1 MFLTDRKLEKRIEEV
16 EQYRYR
22 DIIEL
27 KSFAAMEETQGVVN
41 PRLPETACLPDETA
55 GMKDGHAWYTLE
67 IGQTWKGRDRFLW
80 LHKDIHIPAGWKGRR
95 VVGIFDFGNT
105 GGGNNSGFESMA
117 YVNGQMYQG
126 VDVNH
131 KELFFNEA
139 LGGTDVDLTFRLWSG
154 LEGGGVPKEQEHRIA
169 RADLA
174 WLDEKVDD
182 FYYMASMVRQTLDEL
197 ADSDPVSH
205 ELRGA
210 LNRACRRIDWTY
222 PGSDAFYRSVH
233 EADDEL
239 NRSIDSMDKSSM
251 IHVYCVGHTH
261 IDVAWLWRLKHT
273 REKCSRSFSTVLR
286 MMEQF
291 PEYIFL
297 QTQPQL
303 YEYMKEE
310 FPDIFQNIKE
320 KVREG
325 RWEADGGMWVEA
337 DCNLTSGESL
347 TRQILIGSKFI
358 KDEFGKDVEFLWLP
372 DVFGYSWALPQILKK
387 AGIDTFMTTKISWNQ
402 YNRMPHDTFWW
413 KGIDGS
419 EILTHFITTPEP
431 WRERDSWFYTYNGN
445 LLPRTV
451 KGVWDAYRDKQMNK
465 DLLISFGYGDGGGG
479 VNRDMLECRRR
490 LDKIPGLPNVKMSTA
505 GEYFRRL
512 HETVEHTDEYVHTWD
527 GELYLEYHRGTYTS
541 QAYNKRMNRRME
553 LYYRRAEWLTVTE
566 ALLAGDIAQAKQEE
580 LTKGWKHI
588 LTDQFH
594 DIIPGSSIHEVY
606 EDSRKDYAYIEG
618 IAREVESSAYA
629 RILEKKEND
638 YTVINASGW
647 TQDQMV
653 EVPEERVGSFR
664 DQEGNKL
671 AVQRGQGVTYVEVKD
686 VPAMGMKVISFEEAK
701 SETICPAKE
710 GKSEKARLVDAYQD
724 DSAFRI
730 RDREIETPYYQI
742 SLNQYGQIAGLYDK
756 TYARDVVSKGQRAN
770 VFQVFEDKPLDFDA
784 WDIDIFYQEKMREI
798 TNLTA
803 FEVTEMGPL
812 CMKVHMEWDF
822 ADCQTEHGESAGKEG
837 QVSADDR
844 KDGAAVRSGAK
855 TQKKPASR
863 IRQDMILY
871 SNDRRI
877 DFRTE
882 VDFHEQHQLLK
893 AAFPVDIRSTYG
905 TYDVQYGNVRRPNHW
920 NTSWDQA
927 KFESV
932 AHRFADLSERGYG
945 VSVLNDCKYGHD
957 IKDNVLRI
965 SLLRAGTHP
974 DYLQDQGTHE
984 FTYALLPH
992 KGDFVEGMVVQE
1004 AFALN
1009 EPMQVVEGRTRLPYD
1024 SFISFDNAQVEL
1036 DAVKKSED
1044 GRYIV
1049 IRFHEFA
1056 GSRQTVTVKP
1066 GFGYRA
1072 WAQCDLRERPVTEF
1086 AQEPIRM
1093 KLHAYEIKTILVEV

>member
-1 MFLTDRKLEKRIEEV
+1 MFLTDRKLERRIEEI

-41 PRLPETACLPDETA
+41 PKLPETYGPAKGASEE
-55 GMKDGHAWYTLE
+55 WYTLE
-67 IGQTWKGRDRFLW
+67 TGQTWKGRDRFLW
-80 LHKDIHIPAGWKGRR
+80 LHKEIRIPAEWEGRR
-95 VVGIFDFGNT
+95 VVGVFDFGNT

-117 YVNGQMYQG
+117 YVNRQMYQG

-131 KELFFNEA
+131 KELFFDDA
-139 LGGTDVDLTFRLWSG
+139 LCGTDVGLTFRLWSG
-154 LEGGGVPKEQEHRIA
+154 LEGGGIPREQEHRIA

-182 FYYMASMVRQTLDEL
+182 FYYMASMVRKTLDEL
-197 ADSDPVSH
+197 GDSDPIRH

-210 LNRACRRIDWTY
+210 LNRACSRIDWTY
-222 PGSDAFYRSVH
+222 PGSAAFYESVH
-233 EADDEL
+233 QADDEL
-239 NRSIDSMDKSSM
+239 NRSIDSMDKNSM
-251 IHVYCVGHTH
+251 VHVYCVGHTH

-273 REKCSRSFSTVLR
+273 REKCSRSFSTVFR
-286 MMEQF
+286 MMEQY
-291 PEYIFL
+291 PEYVFL

-310 FPDIFQNIKE
+310 FPDIFENIK
-320 KVREG
+320 KRVQEG

-387 AGIDTFMTTKISWNQ
+387 AGIHTFMTTKISWNQ
-402 YNRMPHDTFWW
+402 YNRMPHDTFKW

-419 EILTHFITTPEP
+419 EVLTHFITTPEP

-512 HETVEHTDEYVHTWD
+512 HDTVEHTEEYVHTWD

-553 LYYRRAEWLTVTE
+553 LFYRRAEWLTVMD
-566 ALLAGDIAQAKQEE
+566 ALLAGDIGLAKQEK

-606 EDSRKDYAYIEG
+606 EDSRKDYAYIEE
-618 IAREVESSAYA
+618 IAREVEQEAYA
-629 RILEKKEND
+629 HVLEHKEND

-653 EVPEERVGSFR
+653 EVPEDRDGIFR
-664 DQEGNKL
+664 DQDGNKL
-671 AVQRGQGVTYVEVKD
+671 VSQKGEGVAYVEVKD
-686 VPAMGMKVISFEEAK
+686 VPAMGMKVISFENLPDTE
-701 SETICPAKE
+701 
-710 GKSEKARLVDAYQD
+710 QD
-724 DSAFRI
+724 VSAFSVK
-730 RDREIETPYYQI
+730 DREIETPYYQI
-742 SLNQYGQIAGLYDK
+742 SLNQYGQITKLYDK
-756 TYARDVVSKGQRAN
+756 TYSRDVIPEGERAN
-770 VFQVFEDKPLDFDA
+770 VLQVFEDKPLDFDA

-803 FEVTEMGPL
+803 FDITETGPL

-822 ADCQTEHGESAGKEG
+822 MSYSH
-837 QVSADDR
+837 
-844 KDGAAVRSGAK
+844 
-855 TQKKPASR
+855 
-863 IRQDMILY
+863 IRQDMVLY
-871 SNDRRI
+871 SDNRRI

-882 VDFHEQHQLLK
+882 VDLHEQHQLLK

-927 KFESV
+927 KFETV
-932 AHRFADLSERGYG
+932 AHRWADLSERNYG
-945 VSVLNDCKYGHD
+945 VSILNDCKYGHD
-957 IKDNVLRI
+957 IKDHVLRI

-974 DYLQDQGTHE
+974 DHLQDQGIHT

-992 KGDFVEGMVVQE
+992 KGDFIEGGVVQE

-1009 EPMQVVEGRTRLPYD
+1009 EPMQVAEGRTTLPYD
-1024 SFISFDNAQVEL
+1024 SFVSFDNAQVEL

-1056 GSRQTVTVKP
+1056 GSRQDVTVKP

-1072 WAQCDLRERPVTEF
+1072 WAECDLRERPVTEF
-1086 AQEPIRM
+1086 TQEPICM
-1093 KLHAYEIKTILVEV
+1093 DLHAYEIKTILVEI

>member
-1 MFLTDRKLEKRIEEV
+1 MFLTDRKLEKRIEEL

-22 DIIEL
+22 DIIGFE
-27 KSFAAMEETQGVVN
+27 SFRAMEEEQGVVN
-41 PRLPETACLPDETA
+41 PSLPDLSGTGE
-55 GMKDGHAWYTLE
+55 GGEAWYTLNTKD
-67 IGQTWKGRDRFLW
+67 TWRGRDRFVW
-80 LHKDIHIPAGWKGRR
+80 LHKDIHIPAEWKGRK
-95 VVGIFDFGNT
+95 VVGVFDFGNT

-117 YVNGQMYQG
+117 YVNGKMYQG

-131 KELFFNEA
+131 KELFFDDA
-139 LGGTDVDLTFRLWSG
+139 LCGTTVDLTFRLWSG
-154 LEGGGVPKEQEHRIA
+154 LEGGGVPREQEHRIN

-182 FYYMASMVRQTLDEL
+182 FYYMALMVRQTLDEL
-197 ADSDPVSH
+197 DASDPVCH
-205 ELRGA
+205 ELRRA
-210 LNRACRRIDWTY
+210 LDEACRRIDWSY
-222 PGSDAFYRSVH
+222 PGSVGFYRSVY
-233 EADDEL
+233 EADDML
-239 NRSIDSMDKSSM
+239 NESIDRMDKRSM
-251 IHVYCVGHTH
+251 INVYCVGHTH

-273 REKCSRSFSTVLR
+273 REKCSRSFSTVFRL
-286 MMEQF
+286 MEMY

-310 FPDIFQNIKE
+310 FPDIFENIK
-320 KVREG
+320 KRVKEG

-347 TRQILIGSKFI
+347 TRQILLGSRFI
-358 KDEFGKDVEFLWLP
+358 KEEFGWDVEFLWLP

-387 AGIDTFMTTKISWNQ
+387 AGINTFMTTKISWNQ
-402 YNRMPHDTFWW
+402 YNRMPHDTFKW

-419 EILTHFITTPEP
+419 EVLTHFITTPEP

-512 HETVEHTDEYVHTWD
+512 HDTVEHTDQYVHTWD

-541 QAYNKRMNRRME
+541 QAYNKRMNRKME
-553 LYYRRAEWLTVTE
+553 LLYRRAEWLTVMD
-566 ALLAGDIAQAKQEE
+566 ALLSGDLAGAKQEE
-580 LTKGWKHI
+580 LTRGWKHI

-606 EDSRKDYAYIEG
+606 EDSRKDYTYIEG
-618 IAREVESSAYA
+618 IAREVEREAYENVFEH
-629 RILEKKEND
+629 EKD
-638 YTVINASGW
+638 SYTVINASGW
-647 TQDQMV
+647 TMDQTV
-653 EVPEERVGSFR
+653 AVFEERCGIYR
-664 DQEGNKL
+664 DQDGKELKS
-671 AVQRGQGVTYVEVKD
+671 QKEQGVTYVEVKD
-686 VPAMGMKVISFEEAK
+686 VPAMGTKLITFEERREDDLAGDG
-701 SETICPAKE
+701 SR
-710 GKSEKARLVDAYQD
+710 EKDA
-724 DSAFRI
+724 SVFSVS
-730 RDREIETPYYQI
+730 DRVIETPYYQI
-742 SLNQYGQIAGLYDK
+742 ALNQYGQITRLYDK
-756 TYARDVVSKGQRAN
+756 TCARDVVSEGQRAN
-770 VFQVFEDKPLDFDA
+770 VLQVFEDKPLDFDA

-798 TNLTA
+798 TDLTA
-803 FEVTEMGPL
+803 FEITEEGPL
-812 CMKVHMEWDF
+812 KLKVHMEWDF
-822 ADCQTEHGESAGKEG
+822 MPREADT
-837 QVSADDR
+837 DR
-844 KDGAAVRSGAK
+844 TG
-855 TQKKPASR
+855 PASC

-871 SNDRRI
+871 SSDRRI

-882 VDFHEQHQLLK
+882 VELHDQHQLLK

-932 AHRFADLSERGYG
+932 AHRFADLSERNYG
-945 VSVLNDCKYGHD
+945 VSILNDCKYGHD

-974 DYLQDQGTHE
+974 DHLQDQGVHT

-992 KGDFVEGMVVQE
+992 KGDFIEGRVVQE

-1009 EPMQVVEGRTRLPYD
+1009 EPMQVMEGKSVLPYD
-1024 SFISFDNAQVEL
+1024 SFLSFDNDQVEV

-1044 GRYIV
+1044 GQYIV

-1056 GSRQTVTVKP
+1056 GSKQNVTVKP
-1066 GFGYRA
+1066 GFGYQT
-1072 WAQCDLRERPVTEF
+1072 WAQCDLRERPITEF
-1086 AQEPIRM
+1086 VTGEISM
-1093 KLHAYEIKTILVEV
+1093 SLHPYEIMTILVKA